1 MADNSY
7 DRQGVVIPE
16 SLQKDIITQIGRL
29 SDVDVPEGLSDRI
42 MTALRP
48 RKRPWWRTL
57 LFRLSRPRTISFTP
71 LKWAPVGAALMVGLI
86 IGFGLERM
94 PMEMDPSPGQAL
106 DQSDEIAEVHYQLG
120 RLLLADDQAE
130 EALVH
135 LRRAADAHPD
145 QALYHFWV
153 GVNYW
158 SLHKSDQERVQYET
172 ALALDPDFL
181 PAHVYL
187 GHNRLDQG
195 DWQTALRHYERVLQ
209 DVPDHPAAL
218 FYRGVALHQQG
229 ETHLENDAWA
239 AYLDVYDRGE
249 QALQAVASL
258 NAIGDFT
265 FRRIQLGPLEMV
277 KRRIT
282 FRPGESALGDIAR
295 DTLDD
300 IGRVLAHNRQLEL
313 HIVAYVENNAHLAK
327 LRARAVK
334 HYLADSAAG
343 ISPQRLK
350 ISWFDVPEK
359 VQLEGHSIELGS
371 SIHVFATSVEES

>member
-1 MADNSY
+1 MTDNPY
-7 DRQGVVIPE
+7 DRQGVSFPE

-29 SDVDVPEGLSDRI
+29 PDVDTPVGLSDRI

-57 LFRLSRPRTISFTP
+57 LFRLSRPRTVSFIP

-86 IGFGLERM
+86 IGFSFDRM
-94 PMEMDPSPGQAL
+94 PMETVPSPGQAV

-120 RLLLADDQAE
+120 RLLLAGDQAE

-145 QALYHFWV
+145 QARYHFWV

-158 SLHKSDQERVQYET
+158 TLHNSDQERAHYQT

-187 GHNRLDQG
+187 GHNHLDQG

-209 DVPDHPAAL
+209 DVPDHPEAL
-218 FYRGVALHQQG
+218 FNRGVALHHQG
-229 ETHLENDAWA
+229 EARLENDAWA

-249 QALQAVASL
+249 QALQAAAYL
-258 NAIGDFT
+258 AANGDFT

-282 FRPGESALGDIAR
+282 FRPGESALGEIAR
-295 DTLDD
+295 DTLGD
-300 IGRVLAHNRQLEL
+300 IGRVLANNRKLEL
-313 HIVAYVENNAHLAK
+313 HIVAYVENDARLAK
-327 LRARAVK
+327 WRARAV
-334 HYLADSAAG
+334 
-343 ISPQRLK
+343 
-350 ISWFDVPEK
+350 
-359 VQLEGHSIELGS
+359 
-371 SIHVFATSVEES
+371 